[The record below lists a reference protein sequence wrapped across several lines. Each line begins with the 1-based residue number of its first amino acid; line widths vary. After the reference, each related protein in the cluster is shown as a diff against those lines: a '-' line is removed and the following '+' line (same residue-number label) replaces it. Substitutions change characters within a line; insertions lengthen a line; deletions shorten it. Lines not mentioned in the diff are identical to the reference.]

1 MEKELEKKDK
11 SVWTYVDCGT
21 GTYAIAYS
29 SQLHGGQ
36 FSTWFNWNSRDW
48 DAMPMA
54 FGGVNV
60 IPWGVDCNLPL
71 KVRDLLET
79 NNIGP
84 GLLAR
89 KLGLLYGQGPL
100 LYETIMT
107 DEGPE
112 RKWIDDAEIQKWLDT
127 WDYRRYIRN
136 ALVQYI
142 HTNSHFTKYV
152 AGKARRIG
160 KQWISRL
167 ECLEATDCLLVWP
180 TRDGTPKSYVTL
192 DDVEEVLVGDMVNQR
207 ELRLFPIFDKYNPM
221 EHEASIY
228 YHSLRSYGRNLY
240 AVPSFLGSI
249 PWMANANDI
258 PEIVRSLNNNLIAA
272 AYIVHE
278 PAMYWDNKRADLE
291 ADHPDWSN
299 EKINK
304 ELDTVRDNLT
314 KKLADV
320 MAGKKNAG
328 KFFTCIDFTDDN
340 GKLQEWKIEPIDMN
354 IDKYL
359 TAQQKISKIADSSS
373 TSGFGLSPALS
384 NTIIDGKSDSGGQM
398 LYALKIFIG
407 ADTQI
412 PEEVALEGIND
423 AIHINFP
430 NKRNIR
436 MGLWHKIVQ
445 KEDNVSAGQRAL
457 NQV

>member
-1 MEKELEKKDK
+1 MEEKKNNTT
-11 SVWTYVDCGT
+11 SPWTYVDVGT
-21 GTYAIAYS
+21 GTYAIALS
-29 SQLHGGQ
+29 SQLQGGQ
-36 FSTWFNWNSRDW
+36 FSTWFNWDSRDW
-48 DAMPMA
+48 DAMPLA
-54 FGGVNV
+54 IGGVNV

-112 RKWIDDAEIQKWLDT
+112 RKWIEDTEIQKWLDS

-136 ALVQYI
+136 TLTQFI

-160 KQWISRL
+160 KQWINRL
-167 ECLEATDCLLVWP
+167 ECLEAKDCLLVWP
-180 TRDGTPKSYVTL
+180 TAHGEPKKYVTL
-192 DDVEEVLVGDMVNQR
+192 DDVNQVLVGDLVNQ
-207 ELRLFPIFDKYNPM
+207 LDMQLYPVFDKWHPM
-221 EHEASIY
+221 EHEAAIY

-249 PWMANANDI
+249 PWMSNANDI
-258 PEIVRSLNNNLIAA
+258 PEIVRSLNSNLIAA

-278 PAMYWDNKRADLE
+278 PSRYWEEKRMSIE
-291 ADHPDWSN
+291 EDHPDWTN
-299 EKINK
+299 ERVNK
-304 ELDTVRDNLT
+304 ELDKKRGELT

-328 KFFTCIDFTDDN
+328 KFFTCIDFIDES
-340 GKLQEWKIEPIDMN
+340 GHPQEWKIEPIDMN

-359 TAQQKISKIADSSS
+359 SAQQKISKIADSSS

-412 PEEVALEGIND
+412 PEEVALEAIND

-430 NKRNIR
+430 EKRNIR